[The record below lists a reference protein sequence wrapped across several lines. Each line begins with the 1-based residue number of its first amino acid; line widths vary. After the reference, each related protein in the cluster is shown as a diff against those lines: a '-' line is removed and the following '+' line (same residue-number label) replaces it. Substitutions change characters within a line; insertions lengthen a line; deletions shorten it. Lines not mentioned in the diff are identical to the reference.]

1 MVRFKY
7 VRGMNTEDLINNLN
21 EAIKD
26 VDSQSS
32 VKVSYNDKLT
42 QAIVEIDDNIVT
54 KRLTKYVE
62 DLSSNI
68 AQWLSVI

>member
-68 AQWLSVI
+68 AQ